1 MRILL
6 TGGTG
11 LIGRA
16 LCAHWQAQGHR
27 VTVWSR
33 QPQRVAALCAGAHG
47 VARLSDIAP
56 GDAPDAVVNLAGAPI
71 ADRPW
76 TAARQRLLWAS
87 RVDVTEELVRW
98 MGQLP
103 HPPQALLS
111 ASAVGWYGDRQ
122 EQGLD
127 EHSPPPAHA
136 DFGSTLCQAWEAAAL
151 RAGALGVRVSVLRI
165 APVLAPQGGM
175 LGRLRLPF
183 LLGLGGRLGSGSQWM
198 PWVHLDDVVGL
209 FDCVL
214 QQRDCQGVYNACA
227 PGAVRNAEFTQALAA
242 ALQRWA
248 VLPAPAW
255 MLRLLLGEMAV
266 LLLGSQHLQPLRT
279 LQAGYR
285 FRHPELRP
293 ALAALYSS
301 RADLPPLAGA

>member
-1 MRILL
+1 MHILL

-47 VARLSDIAP
+47 VARLNDIAP
-56 GDAPDAVVNLAGAPI
+56 GDAPDVVVNLAGAPI

-87 RVDVTEELVRW
+87 RVELTDALVRW

-103 HPPQALLS
+103 RPPQALLS

-122 EQGLD
+122 EQTLD

-151 RAGALGVRVSVLRI
+151 RAANRGVRVAVLRI

-175 LGRLRLPF
+175 LARLRLPF
-183 LLGLGGRLGSGSQWM
+183 LLGLGGRLGSGTQWM

-209 FDCVL
+209 FDYL
-214 QQRDCQGVYNACA
+214 LHHGACQGSFNACA

-242 ALQRWA
+242 ALHRPA
-248 VLPAPAW
+248 ILPAPAW
-255 MLRLLLGEMAV
+255 ALRLLLGEMAV
-266 LLLGSQHLQPLRT
+266 LLLGSQHVQPERT
-279 LQAGYR
+279 LEAGYR
-285 FRHPELRP
+285 FRHPELR
-293 ALAALYSS
+293 AAL
-301 RADLPPLAGA
+301 GALY